1 MKIGFVS
8 PYDWAY
14 PGGVNNHIENLSN
27 EFQRLGHQ
35 TIIVWWPR
43 RWNSLERFS
52 IWLLTP
58 PG

>member
-14 PGGVNNHIENLSN
+14 PGGVNNHIVNLSN

-35 TIIVWWPR
+35 TMIVAP
-43 RWNSLERFS
+43 
-52 IWLLTP
+52 
-58 PG
+58 